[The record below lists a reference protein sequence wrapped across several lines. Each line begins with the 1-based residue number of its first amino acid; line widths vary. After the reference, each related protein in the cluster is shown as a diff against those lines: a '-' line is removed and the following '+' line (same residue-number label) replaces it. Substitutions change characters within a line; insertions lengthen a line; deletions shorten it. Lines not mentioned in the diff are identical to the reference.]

1 MNSNRFE
8 ISSRFEKLFRLHDN
22 FAGNFR
28 WQLQTNRE
36 SATTYDCMKAR
47 KICNNVRVAA
57 YQTSV
62 FKDFQHEPR
71 YNQSNISMCCYL
83 ALSAATF
90 VAFQKELVARIEEE
104 RRDNKELSKI
114 VLLDGNIA
122 LGKYKRR
129 LKRQAWLFC

>member
-8 ISSRFEKLFRLHDN
+8 ISSHFEKLFRLHDN
-22 FAGNFR
+22 FAGNFC
-28 WQLQTNRE
+28 WQLQTKRE

-47 KICNNVRVAA
+47 KIYNNVRVAA

-62 FKDFQHEPR
+62 FKDFQR
-71 YNQSNISMCCYL
+71 LGYL

-129 LKRQAWLFC
+129 LKR